1 MTAAWVLVGYAGVIG
16 FVAPRLLLRSSW
28 PYRAPALALAAW
40 LALSASFTVTVALAT
55 HRLAAPTEHFHA
67 GVIGLLHSCGLT
79 ADTVTTDD
87 PAVAARLAVTLP
99 AVVVLL
105 VLSSFAFEVLRG
117 LRLRSR
123 HRRVLD
129 LVGRRSSWLRA
140 TVLDHERPAAYCLPG
155 HRPRVVVSAGAM
167 RLLSAAQLDAVLAHE
182 HAHIAGRHHL
192 VLAASQAFAR
202 VFGPLPLARHGREQT
217 AVLLEMIADDR
228 ALRRQPRQVLAA
240 AMYDMAAG
248 SAPAGAFAVGG
259 PSALTRLRRVLAP
272 QRRPH
277 AALRSA
283 VAAAVVAAPSAPLLM
298 GCLHGLG

>member
-1 MTAAWVLVGYAGVIG
+1 MNSAWVLLGYAGAVG
-16 FVAPRLLLRSSW
+16 FLAPRLLLRSSW
-28 PYRAPALALAAW
+28 PYRAPALAVAAW
-40 LALSASFTVTVALAT
+40 LALPASFTLTIALAA
-55 HRLAAPTEHFHA
+55 HQLAAPTEHFHA

-79 ADTVTTDD
+79 ADTATAD
-87 PAVAARLAVTLP
+87 PAIAARLAVLLP
-99 AVVVLL
+99 AVMALL
-105 VLSSFAFEVLRG
+105 VLGSFAFELLRG

-129 LVGRRSSWLRA
+129 LVGRRSAGLRA
-140 TVLDHERPAAYCLPG
+140 TVLDHELPAAYCLPG

-192 VLAASQAFAR
+192 VLAASQSFAR

-228 ALRRQPRQVLAA
+228 ALRRQSRQVLAA
-240 AMYDMAAG
+240 AMYDMASGA
-248 SAPAGAFAVGG
+248 APAGAFAVGG
-259 PSALTRLRRVLAP
+259 PSALVRLRRVLTP

-277 AALRSA
+277 AALRGA
-283 VAAAVVAAPSAPLLM
+283 VAAAVAAAPSAPLLM
-298 GCLHGLG
+298 GCLHGIG